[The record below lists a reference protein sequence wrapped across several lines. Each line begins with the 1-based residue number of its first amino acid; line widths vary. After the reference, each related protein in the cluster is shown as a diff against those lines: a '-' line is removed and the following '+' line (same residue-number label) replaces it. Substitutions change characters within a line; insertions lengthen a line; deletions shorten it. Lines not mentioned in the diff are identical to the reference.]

1 MYLFYSSEIVWV
13 ICWSIVSGAS
23 LCPFMFFYSSA
34 TQYLL
39 ISACLDRENFL
50 IDQLLGYDPDFIIFI
65 LALVCL
71 SKDEIPLFI
80 SFFGLWYTY
89 FFLVVLTIGDGT
101 DLQLIL
107 RIPVLFEDMLWSRF
121 FINDVFVSFKITIS
135 FFCKSAFYFLYLFR
149 S

>member
-1 MYLFYSSEIVWV
+1 MNKEVIFQYLGKSYFPFKPLFYIQT
-13 ICWSIVSGAS
+13 
-23 LCPFMFFYSSA
+23 FMFFYSSA

-50 IDQLLGYDPDFIIFI
+50 CDQLLDYDPDFIIFI